1 MKKLNCYIASLF
13 LAVASQSFAAA
24 PENTP
29 AQVPTGIAIG
39 AGLNVEVNFPNM
51 NNAQG
56 CSFSGAFVVDQSL
69 DAETKKAILS
79 VLLTAKASNQRVRVG
94 LSGCTDRPKINY
106 AFFEATWVGGF

>member
-1 MKKLNCYIASLF
+1 MKKIICYIASLF
-13 LAVASQSFAAA
+13 LSTASQSFAVS
-24 PENTP
+24 PETTP

-69 DAETKKAILS
+69 DVETKKAILS

-94 LSGCTDRPKINY
+94 LSGCTDRSKINY
-106 AFFEATWVGGF
+106 VFFEATWVGGF